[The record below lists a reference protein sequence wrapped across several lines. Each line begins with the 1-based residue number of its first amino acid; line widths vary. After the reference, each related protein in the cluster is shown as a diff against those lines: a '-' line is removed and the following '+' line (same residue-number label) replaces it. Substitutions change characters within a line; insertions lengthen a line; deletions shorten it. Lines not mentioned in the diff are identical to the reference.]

1 MCGLYKRVVEIAEM
15 KEKYGTQ
22 SRLRKVFNTN
32 PKLCDRNVY
41 DFGCVCQKVKTYI
54 R

>member
-1 MCGLYKRVVEIAEM
+1 MCGLYKRVVEIAAM
-15 KEKYGTQ
+15 KEKYGRQ
-22 SRLRKVFNTN
+22 CRLRKVFNTY

-41 DFGCVCQKVKTYI
+41 MFGCVCQKVKTYI